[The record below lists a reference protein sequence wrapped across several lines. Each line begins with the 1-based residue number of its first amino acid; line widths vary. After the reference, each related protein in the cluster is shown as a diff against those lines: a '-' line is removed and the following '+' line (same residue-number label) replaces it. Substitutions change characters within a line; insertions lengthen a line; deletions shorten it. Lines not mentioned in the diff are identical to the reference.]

1 MAPFLLFA
9 DLCKVELQTPEFL
22 LRACTMTTVYEGPL
36 WSIQSFVSGFENNA
50 YLLTCI
56 RTGNSVVIDTPD
68 QPAELVRAAAQTDV
82 QAVLITHNHLDH
94 LQGFNDV
101 MAAVNTAVGIGADDA
116 HAIAGKLRGTVDV
129 SHGNILSFGD
139 ITLRCI
145 ATPGHTPGS
154 TCYMLPSEQPGA
166 TPHVF
171 TGDTLFPG
179 GPGKSGSP
187 EAFRH
192 LVASVETNLLTLPDE
207 TVVLPGHGNPTTVK
221 ESQAEFEVFNS
232 NPRRQDLFGDVT
244 WTGDNG

>member
-1 MAPFLLFA
+1 
-9 DLCKVELQTPEFL
+9 
-22 LRACTMTTVYEGPL
+22 MTTVYEGSV

-50 YLLTCI
+50 YLLTCK
-56 RTGNSVVIDTPD
+56 RTGQSVVIDTPD
-68 QPAELVRAAAQTDV
+68 KPMELIRAAAETDV

-101 MAAVNTAVGIGADDA
+101 MANVQASVGIGSDDA
-116 HAIAGKLRGTVDV
+116 HAIDGKLPGALDV
-129 SHGNILSFGD
+129 SHGNLLSVGD

-166 TPHVF
+166 TSHVF

-192 LVASVETNLLTLPDE
+192 LVASVETNLLTLPEE
-207 TVVLPGHGNPTTVK
+207 TVVLPGHGKSTTIK
-221 ESQAEFEVFNS
+221 ESQAEFGVFRA
-232 NPRRQDLFGDVT
+232 NPQRAELFGDVT
-244 WTGDNG
+244 WAGDNS

>member
-1 MAPFLLFA
+1 
-9 DLCKVELQTPEFL
+9 
-22 LRACTMTTVYEGPL
+22 MTVVYEGSL

-50 YLLTCI
+50 YLLKCN
-56 RTGNSVVIDTPD
+56 RTGESVVIDTPD
-68 QPAELVRAAAQTDV
+68 QPVELISAAADTDV

-94 LQGFNDV
+94 LQGFDDFMSNV
-101 MAAVNTAVGIGADDA
+101 KAHVGIGADDA
-116 HAIAGKLRGTVDV
+116 HAIAGKFTGAVDV
-129 SHGNILSFGD
+129 SHGNLLSFGD

-187 EAFRH
+187 AAFLQ
-192 LVASVETNLLTLPDE
+192 LVASVETNLLTLPAE
-207 TVVLPGHGNPTTVK
+207 TVVLPGHGKPTTVK
-221 ESQAEFEVFNS
+221 ESQAEFAVFRT
-232 NPRRQDLFGDVT
+232 NPRRHDLHGDVT
-244 WTGDNG
+244 WAGDNR